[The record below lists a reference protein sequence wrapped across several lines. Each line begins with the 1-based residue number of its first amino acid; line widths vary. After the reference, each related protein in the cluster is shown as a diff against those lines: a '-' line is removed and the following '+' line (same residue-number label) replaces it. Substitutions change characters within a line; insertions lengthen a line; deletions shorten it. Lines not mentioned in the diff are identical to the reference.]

1 MKKAGSAPNPTEQDM
16 IKALIVNKFRG
27 DRSIFRSGVEILEQ
41 RSGKPV
47 AGVVPYVHC
56 DIEDEDSLSAKL
68 ENRAAGLVDIA
79 VIRLPRISNFTDLDV
94 FSQSRRRFRPIRRE
108 AGAARE
114 TRPHRDTRHQK
125 HHL

>member
-1 MKKAGSAPNPTEQDM
+1 MKLLEPSEQDM

-94 FSQSRRRFRPIRRE
+94 FRSTAAFPSDTPRSRSSSGNPTSSSYP
-108 AGAARE
+108 APKAPSL
-114 TRPHRDTRHQK
+114 T
-125 HHL
+125 